1 MPVTDRTPL
10 IVSIACPGTK
20 VARQLGRELVA
31 ARLVACA
38 QVFPIH
44 SIYRWQGQVEAE
56 DEHLLQAKTTADC
69 LPELERFVTENH
81 PYDVPEIV
89 ATPVQWGHGPYLDWV
104 REQTGA

>member
-1 MPVTDRTPL
+1 MSTTDRPAV
-10 IVSIACPGTK
+10 IVSIACPSTA

-69 LPELERFVTENH
+69 LPGLEKLVIEQH
-81 PYDVPEIV
+81 PYEVPEIL